1 MTSRSIAKLVEALR
15 INITELQLRILVTLR
30 NVANGCDGAEGVDRL
45 LETNALDVMEELMI
59 EGEVH
64 VCSMVL
70 FCSVSLLLA
79 RSLSLS
85 PLFLFCYY
93 SLATLTMCCISST
106 LHHTHRA
113 LYRRSQGRS

>member
-64 VCSMVL
+64 VCSMSL
-70 FCSVSLLLA
+70 SLSLSLCLSLSV
-79 RSLSLS
+79 SLSLS
-85 PLFLFCYY
+85 PAVCGWVGVRLG
-93 SLATLTMCCISST
+93 TGST
-106 LHHTHRA
+106 V
-113 LYRRSQGRS
+113 